1 MRTLVAIAL
10 VVGAIGAGRDV
21 AADPIAP
28 PRVIHAPV
36 GRILP
41 AGKVHA
47 TAGANATFG
56 ASHRGSGMLAFTAG
70 LADIAELEL
79 GVADDVLTCEPCTD
93 RATRKPVW
101 PLVAGF
107 KMGVNQDTWFRH
119 QPALALGFRTTA
131 GGREL
136 PWTGAGAKIA
146 EAYLAAS
153 IDVGF
158 GLRLHGGAAMWASR
172 HYDPSGAAIVMKASG
187 KTIRPFAAFEFTP
200 SNFPR
205 TTLVGDVAWIPELDP
220 AKATLRW
227 IGGWGVRY
235 QALSWGSIELEV
247 RHREGDGLAG
257 STVLVR
263 LDGVFGI

>member
-10 VVGAIGAGRDV
+10 VVGAVGVGRGV
-21 AADPIAP
+21 AADPIGP

-36 GRILP
+36 ARILP
-41 AGKVHA
+41 AGKIHGTLGA
-47 TAGANATFG
+47 T
-56 ASHRGSGMLAFTAG
+56 HRGGGMLAFTAG

-79 GVADDVLTCEPCTD
+79 GVADDLATCDPCTATD
-93 RATRKPVW
+93 RVARRSQW

-107 KMGVNQDTWFRH
+107 KLGANQDTWFRH
-119 QPALALGFRTTA
+119 QPAIALGFRTTA

-136 PWTGAGAKIA
+136 PWTGEVPKVA
-146 EAYLAAS
+146 EVYVATSMDL
-153 IDVGF
+153 GF

-172 HYDPSGAAIVMKASG
+172 HADPTGAAIVMKASG

-205 TTLVGDVAWIPELDP
+205 TTLVGDLAWIPELDP
-220 AKATLRW
+220 AKAQLRW
-227 IGGWGVRY
+227 IAGWGVRY

-247 RHREGDGLAG
+247 RHRDGDGLAG

-263 LDGVFGI
+263 VNGVLGI